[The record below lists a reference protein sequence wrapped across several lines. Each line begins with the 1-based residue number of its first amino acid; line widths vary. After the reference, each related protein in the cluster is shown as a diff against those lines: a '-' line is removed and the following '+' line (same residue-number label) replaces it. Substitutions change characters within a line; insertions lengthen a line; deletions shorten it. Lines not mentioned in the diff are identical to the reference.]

1 MSTTNPLDIIKRLDV
16 KEKCIMRNYK
26 VEITV
31 GEFCD
36 LCATGMRVT
45 VYDTKTGQD
54 IYSGLNYKIPSDI
67 ETMIVDSYQVT
78 ADDFYIN
85 V

>member
-1 MSTTNPLDIIKRLDV
+1 
-16 KEKCIMRNYK
+16 MRTYR

-36 LCATGMRVT
+36 LCAVGMRVMI
-45 VYDTKTGQD
+45 YDTKTEQV
-54 IYSGLNYKIPSDI
+54 IYSGLNYNIPSDI
-67 ETMIVDSYQVT
+67 EDMMVDTYQVT
-78 ADDFYIN
+78 PEGFYIN

>member
-1 MSTTNPLDIIKRLDV
+1 
-16 KEKCIMRNYK
+16 MRNYK

-36 LCATGMRVT
+36 LCSVGMDVI
-45 VYDTKTGQD
+45 VYDTKTEQY
-54 IYSGLNYKIPSDI
+54 IYSGLNYKVPSDI
-67 ETMIVDSYQVT
+67 EDMIVDSYQVET
-78 ADDFYIN
+78 NDLYIN

>member
-1 MSTTNPLDIIKRLDV
+1 
-16 KEKCIMRNYK
+16 MRNYR

-36 LCATGMRVT
+36 LCAVGMRVT
-45 VYDTKTGQD
+45 VYDTKTEQD

-78 ADDFYIN
+78 ADGFYIN